1 MKGPPHRSD
10 RPRDLLAGPL
20 GNGYLPATEPGR
32 HHRGLR
38 RAALLRVA
46 LTLVQRFFKVLALEL
61 QNSDLLS
68 RELALLLKLPGLDLD
83 QFRLLP
89 DQRLAVLHFGLE
101 RGQLLRLL
109 PECSPGVPRGDACAD
124 QQTPGRGIT
133 PGNRLWSISSR
144 STSMGTP
151 APACHAAQPTFL
163 TGRRQYR

>member
-32 HHRGLR
+32 HYRGLR
-38 RAALLRVA
+38 RVALLRVA
-46 LTLVQRFFKVLALEL
+46 LTLVQRYFKVLALEL

-89 DQRLAVLHFGLE
+89 DQRLAVLHLGLE

-109 PECSPGVPRGDACAD
+109 PECPPGVPRGDACAD
-124 QQTPGRGIT
+124 QQTQVGASPQAIA
-133 PGNRLWSISSR
+133 PQCGNDMHGAYLPSCTAIPPVHQASWYGSG
-144 STSMGTP
+144 TS
-151 APACHAAQPTFL
+151 
-163 TGRRQYR
+163 